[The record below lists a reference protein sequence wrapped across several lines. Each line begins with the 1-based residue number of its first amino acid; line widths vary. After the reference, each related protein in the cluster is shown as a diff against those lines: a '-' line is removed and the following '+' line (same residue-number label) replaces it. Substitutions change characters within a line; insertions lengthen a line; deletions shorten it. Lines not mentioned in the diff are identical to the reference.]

1 MEPNK
6 INKAK
11 IFELMEVTR
20 PRRQQFI
27 EKNEEEFTLI
37 LKQFPRFQDYLGDLV
52 RYFLKSNIINFNL
65 RISN

>member
-1 MEPNK
+1 MEPNE